1 MKKMKRVLLLTF
13 VLTSSFLF
21 AQTQSASNQ
30 MRWDKLMNYAK
41 TFKNQAGASKEV
53 IDAFPVYKI
62 SGIWYVSLY
71 GKRLP
76 NCNWNIL
83 SDNHILLG
91 SSVGKVTTM
100 KVPLEKLNSV
110 DFSQFYSYLEIPGKI
125 VPQLDRA
132 VKDTRADSVQRGI
145 NLPAAFTGKDVLI
158 GVTDW
163 GFDYGHPMFYDT
175 LLSQSRI
182 YAAWDQYKQIGNL
195 PLNQTYGVEYATPS
209 ELAAAETDTANIYSH
224 HTHGTH
230 VAGIAGG
237 SGAGSV
243 FRGFGFESQ
252 YLFTTFYIDQAS
264 AIDAFVWMKDKAE
277 AAGKRLVVNMSWGVY
292 YNQMGSLDG
301 SSLLSETLDELSE
314 TNNVVFVGAAGNN
327 NGTNFHIKKT
337 FNNNFF
343 NSLIGFYSYAANPYM
358 WGECITAWG
367 QQGHNFSNRITVH
380 DNLGTLLVAS
390 PYYSTANTGYLD
402 SILVAGNDTIVFNI
416 SSETAN
422 PLNGKPG
429 MQIRIR
435 SLNANNRIVLNSTA
449 VDGTVHY
456 WNLPELTNGA
466 GNFGQTFS
474 TYGANGVTGDS
485 FYAIGEPGS
494 ANSVITVAAYTSS
507 YYTPSGNLVGGG
519 PAAFTSIGPL
529 HNETMKPDIA
539 APGVGVASSIS
550 SYTDAAYSSIATI
563 NFSGKDYDFAKFSGT
578 SMATP
583 CVAGIVSLIL
593 DASPTLSSAQVKNII
608 KTTARLDN
616 YTGNIVAPGDTK
628 WGMGKI
634 NAYAAVKLALNTA
647 SLDGNTLPTAFV
659 LYPNP
664 TSDALQIL
672 NVNDLPI
679 SEMSIIS
686 MDGKVIEARMNE
698 NKIDVSALKSGM
710 YFLKIQTE
718 KEIYTLNFVKD

>member
-1 MKKMKRVLLLTF
+1 MKNLLLLAF
-13 VLTSSFLF
+13 VFTSGLLV
-21 AQTQSASNQ
+21 AQTQSVSNR
-30 MRWDKLMNYAK
+30 MRWDQLIQYSK
-41 TFKNQAGASKEV
+41 TFKNQTGATKE
-53 IDAFPVYKI
+53 ITDAFPVYNI
-62 SGIWYVSLY
+62 SGTWYVSLY
-71 GKRLP
+71 GKRHP
-76 NCNWNIL
+76 NCNWGLVQEN
-83 SDNHILLG
+83 NILLG
-91 SSVGKVTTM
+91 SSVGKITTM
-100 KVPLEKLNSV
+100 KVPLERLNTI

-125 VPQLDRA
+125 VPQLDKA

-145 NLPAAFTGKDVLI
+145 NLPGAFTGKDILI

-175 LLSQSRI
+175 LLTQSRV
-182 YAAWDQYKQIGNL
+182 YAAWDQYKQTGDL
-195 PLNQTYGVEYATPS
+195 PFGQSYGAEYDTPA

-224 HTHGTH
+224 HTHGSH

-243 FRGFGFESQ
+243 YRGFGFESQ

-301 SSLLSETLDELSE
+301 FSLLSEAIDELSA
-314 TNNVVFVGAAGNN
+314 TNQVVFVAAAGNN

-343 NSLIGFYSYAANPYM
+343 NTLVGFYSYAANPNM
-358 WGECITAWG
+358 WGECITSWG
-367 QQGHNFSNRITVH
+367 EQGHDFSNKISVYN
-380 DNLGTLLVAS
+380 NLGTLLVSS
-390 PYYSTANTGYLD
+390 PDYSTSTTGYLD

-416 SSETAN
+416 SKETAN

-435 SLNANNRIVLNSTA
+435 SLNANNRIVLTGSAT
-449 VDGTVHY
+449 DGTVHY

-474 TYGANGVTGDS
+474 AYGTNGISGDS
-485 FYAIGEPGS
+485 FYAIGEPGC

-507 YYTPSGNLVGGG
+507 YVTTSGNTIGGA
-519 PAAFTSIGPL
+519 PASFTSIGPL

-539 APGVGVASSIS
+539 APGVNVISSIS
-550 SYTDAAYSSIATI
+550 SYTDAAYTAVASITF
-563 NFSGKDYDFAKFSGT
+563 NNKTYDFAKFSGT

-583 CVAGIVSLIL
+583 CVTGIVSLIL
-593 DASPTLSSAQVKNII
+593 DANPNLSSQQVKNII

-616 YTGNIVAPGDTK
+616 YTGTIVAPGDTK

-634 NAYAAVKLALNTA
+634 NAYAAVKLALNTL
-647 SLDGNTLPTAFV
+647 SVDENTQAVPFV

-664 TSDALQIL
+664 TSGFLHIL
-672 NVNDLPI
+672 NIQDLPV
-679 SEMSIIS
+679 SALSVLS
-686 MDGKVIEARMNE
+686 LDGKVFSPEVNQNA
-698 NKIDVSALKSGM
+698 IDISELTCGM
-710 YFLKIQTE
+710 YLLRIQTD
-718 KEIYTLNFVKD
+718 KELYTLNFVKE

>member
-1 MKKMKRVLLLTF
+1 MIRQLLIIAF
-13 VLTSSFLF
+13 VLTGSFLF
-21 AQTQSASNQ
+21 AQTQSAGNQ
-30 MRWDKLMNYAK
+30 MRWDKLMNYAL
-41 TFKNQAGASKEV
+41 TFKNETGASKEV
-53 IDAFPVYKI
+53 IDAFPIYKI
-62 SGIWYVSLY
+62 SGVWYVSLY

-76 NCNWNIL
+76 NCNWSII
-83 SDNHILLG
+83 SDNNILLG

-100 KVPLEKLNSV
+100 KVPLEKLNAV

-145 NLPAAFTGKDVLI
+145 NLPSAFTGKDVLI

-175 LLSQSRI
+175 LLSQSRV

-243 FRGFGFESQ
+243 YRGFGFESQ

-301 SSLLSETLDELSE
+301 SSLLSQTLDELSE

-343 NSLIGFYSYAANPYM
+343 NSWIGFYSYAANPYM

-367 QQGHNFSNRITVH
+367 EQGHNFSNRITVH

-402 SILVAGNDTIVFNI
+402 SILVAGNDTIVFNV

-435 SLNANNRIVLNSTA
+435 SLNANNRIVLNGTA

-519 PAAFTSIGPL
+519 PASFTSIGPL
-529 HNETMKPDIA
+529 HNETMKPDIS

-550 SYTDAAYSSIATI
+550 SYTDASYSAIATI

-647 SLDGNTLPTAFV
+647 SLDGNTLPAPFV

-664 TSDALQIL
+664 TSDVLQIL
-672 NVNDLPI
+672 NVNELPI
-679 SEMSIIS
+679 SVISIIS

-698 NKIDVSALKSGM
+698 SKLDISALKNGM
-710 YFLKIQTE
+710 YFLKIQTDRE
-718 KEIYTLNFVKD
+718 TYTLNFVKN

>member
-1 MKKMKRVLLLTF
+1 MKYLLLL
-13 VLTSSFLF
+13 VLAFNTAFLF
-21 AQTQSASNQ
+21 AQTQSASNR
-30 MRWDKLMNYAK
+30 MRWEKLISYAAG
-41 TFKNQAGASKEV
+41 FKNQAGVARE
-53 IDAFPVYKI
+53 ITDAFPVYQI
-62 SGIWYVSLY
+62 SGVWYVSLY

-76 NCNWNIL
+76 NCNWNII
-83 SDNHILLG
+83 SENNILLG
-91 SSVGKVTTM
+91 NSVGKITTM
-100 KVPLEKLNSV
+100 KVPLERLDEV

-125 VPQLDRA
+125 VPQLDKA

-145 NLPAAFTGKDVLI
+145 NLPGAFTGRDVLI

-175 LLSQSRI
+175 LLTQSRI
-182 YAAWDQYKQIGNL
+182 YAAWDQYKQAGNL
-195 PLNQTYGVEYATPS
+195 PVGQTYGVEYDTPA
-209 ELAAAETDTANIYSH
+209 ELAAAETDTSNIYSH
-224 HTHGTH
+224 HTHGSH

-243 FRGFGFESQ
+243 YRGFGFESQ
-252 YLFTTFYIDQAS
+252 FLFTTFYIDQAS
-264 AIDAFVWMKDKAE
+264 AIDAFVWMKDKAQ

-301 SSLLSETLDELSE
+301 FSLLSEAIDELSA
-314 TNNVVFVGAAGNN
+314 TNQVVFVGAAGNN

-337 FNNNFF
+337 FNNNTF

-367 QQGHNFSNRITVH
+367 QQGHNFSNKISVYN
-380 DNLGTLLVAS
+380 NLGTLLVSS
-390 PYYSTANTGYLD
+390 PFYSTSTTGYLD

-435 SLNANNRIVLNSTA
+435 SLNADNRIVLTGSA

-466 GNFGQTFS
+466 GNFGQTF
-474 TYGANGVTGDS
+474 TAYGANGITGDS
-485 FYAIGEPGS
+485 FYAIGEPGC
-494 ANSVITVAAYTSS
+494 ANSVITVAAYSSS
-507 YYTPSGNLVGGG
+507 YVTGSGTTVGGA
-519 PAAFTSIGPL
+519 PASFTSIGPL

-539 APGVGVASSIS
+539 APGVSVASSIS
-550 SYTDAAYSSIATI
+550 SYTDAAYTAVSTI
-563 NFSGKDYDFAKFSGT
+563 TFNGKNYDFARFSGT

-593 DASPTLSSAQVKNII
+593 DANPNLSSQQVKNII

-616 YTGNIVAPGDTK
+616 YTGTIVAPGNTK

-634 NAYAAVKLALNTA
+634 NAYAAVKLALNTL
-647 SLDGNTLPTAFV
+647 SLDEHGNTSSFL

-664 TSDALQIL
+664 ASNVLHIL
-672 NVNDLPI
+672 NLNDLPV
-679 SEMSIIS
+679 SQVSVIS
-686 MDGKVIEARMNE
+686 MDGKIMDIHQDEDA
-698 NKIDVSALKSGM
+698 IDLSGLSNGF
-710 YFLKIQTE
+710 YFLKIQSGSE
-718 KEIYTLNFVKD
+718 NYTLSFVKE

>member
-1 MKKMKRVLLLTF
+1 MKYLLLLALALNTG
-13 VLTSSFLF
+13 FLS
-21 AQTQSASNQ
+21 AQTQSASNR
-30 MRWDKLMNYAK
+30 MRWNRLISYAA
-41 TFKNQAGASKEV
+41 TFKNQAGVAKE
-53 IDAFPVYKI
+53 ITDAFPVYQI
-62 SGIWYVSLY
+62 SGVWYVSLY

-76 NCNWNIL
+76 NCNWNII
-83 SDNHILLG
+83 SENNILLG
-91 SSVGKVTTM
+91 SSVGRITTM
-100 KVPLEKLNSV
+100 KVPLDRLDEV

-125 VPQLDRA
+125 VPQLDKA

-145 NLPAAFTGKDVLI
+145 NLPEAFTGRDVLI

-175 LLSQSRI
+175 LLTQSRV
-182 YAAWDQYKQIGNL
+182 YAAWDQYKQVGNL
-195 PLNQTYGVEYATPS
+195 PAGQTYGVEYDTPS

-224 HTHGTH
+224 HTHGSH

-237 SGAGSV
+237 SGGGSV
-243 FRGFGFESQ
+243 YRGFGFESQ
-252 YLFTTFYIDQAS
+252 FLFATFYIDQAS
-264 AIDAFVWMKDKAE
+264 AIDAFVWMKDKAQ

-301 SSLLSETLDELSE
+301 FSLLSEAIDELST
-314 TNNVVFVGAAGNN
+314 TNQVVFVGAAGNN

-337 FNNNFF
+337 FNNNTF

-367 QQGHNFSNRITVH
+367 QQGHHFSNKISVYN
-380 DNLGTLLVAS
+380 NLGTLLVSS
-390 PYYSTANTGYLD
+390 PFYSTSTTGYLD
-402 SILVAGNDTIVFNI
+402 SILVAGNDTIVFNV
-416 SSETAN
+416 SSEAAN

-435 SLNANNRIVLNSTA
+435 SLNADNRIVLTGSA

-466 GNFGQTFS
+466 GNFGQTF
-474 TYGANGVTGDS
+474 TAYGANGITGDS
-485 FYAIGEPGS
+485 FYAIGEPGC
-494 ANSVITVAAYTSS
+494 ANSVITVAAYSSS
-507 YYTPSGNLVGGG
+507 YVTGSGNTVGGA
-519 PAAFTSIGPL
+519 PASFTSIGPL

-539 APGVGVASSIS
+539 APGVNVASSIS
-550 SYTDAAYSSIATI
+550 SYTDAAYTAVSTI
-563 NFSGKDYDFAKFSGT
+563 TFNGKNYDFARFSGT

-593 DASPTLSSAQVKNII
+593 DANPNLSSLQVKNII

-634 NAYAAVKLALNTA
+634 NAYAAVKLALNTL
-647 SLDGNTLPTAFV
+647 SLNEQGSPSSFL

-664 TSDALQIL
+664 ASNVLHIL
-672 NVNDLPI
+672 NMNDLP
-679 SEMSIIS
+679 MSQVSVIS
-686 MDGKVIEARMNE
+686 MDGKT
-698 NKIDVSALKSGM
+698 IDVHLNEDAIDLSGLTNGL
-710 YFLKIQTE
+710 YFLKIRSGSE
-718 KEIYTLNFVKD
+718 NYTLSFVKQ

>member
-1 MKKMKRVLLLTF
+1 MKYLLLLALALNT
-13 VLTSSFLF
+13 VFLS
-21 AQTQSASNQ
+21 AQTQSASNR
-30 MRWDKLMNYAK
+30 MRWNKLISYTK
-41 TFKNQAGASKEV
+41 VFKNQTGPAKE
-53 IDAFPVYKI
+53 ITDAFPVYQI
-62 SGIWYVSLY
+62 SGVWYVSLY

-76 NCNWNIL
+76 NCNWNII
-83 SDNHILLG
+83 SENNILLG
-91 SSVGKVTTM
+91 SSVGKITTM
-100 KVPLEKLNSV
+100 KVPLERLDEV

-125 VPQLDRA
+125 VPQLDKA

-145 NLPAAFTGKDVLI
+145 NLPGAFTGRDVLI

-175 LLSQSRI
+175 LLTQSRI

-195 PLNQTYGVEYATPS
+195 PAGQTYGVEYDTPS

-224 HTHGTH
+224 HTHGSH

-243 FRGFGFESQ
+243 YRGFGFESQ
-252 YLFTTFYIDQAS
+252 FLFATFYIDQAS
-264 AIDAFVWMKDKAE
+264 AIDAFVWMKDKAQ

-301 SSLLSETLDELSE
+301 FSLLSEAIDELSA
-314 TNNVVFVGAAGNN
+314 TNQVVFVGAAGNN

-337 FNNNFF
+337 FNNNTF

-367 QQGHNFSNRITVH
+367 QQGHNFSNKISVYN
-380 DNLGTLLVAS
+380 NLGTLLVSS
-390 PYYSTANTGYLD
+390 PFYSTSTTGYLD
-402 SILVAGNDTIVFNI
+402 SILVAGNDTIVFTI

-435 SLNANNRIVLNSTA
+435 SLNADNRIVLTGSA
-449 VDGTVHY
+449 IDGTVHY
-456 WNLPELTNGA
+456 WNLPDLTNGA
-466 GNFGQTFS
+466 GNFGQTF
-474 TYGANGVTGDS
+474 TAYGANGITGDS
-485 FYAIGEPGS
+485 FYAIGEPGC
-494 ANSVITVAAYTSS
+494 ANSVITVAAYSSS
-507 YYTPSGNLVGGG
+507 YVTGSGNTVGGA
-519 PAAFTSIGPL
+519 PASFTSIGPL
-529 HNETMKPDIA
+529 HNETMKPDIS
-539 APGVGVASSIS
+539 APGVNVASSIS
-550 SYTDAAYSSIATI
+550 SYTDASYTAVSTI
-563 NFSGKDYDFAKFSGT
+563 TFNGKNYDFARFSGT

-593 DASPTLSSAQVKNII
+593 DANPNLSSLQVKNII

-616 YTGNIVAPGDTK
+616 YTGNIVAPGNTK

-634 NAYAAVKLALNTA
+634 NAYAAVKLALNTL
-647 SLDGNTLPTAFV
+647 SLDEHGNPSSFV

-664 TSDALQIL
+664 VSDALHIL
-672 NVNDLPI
+672 NMNDLPI
-679 SEMSIIS
+679 SQVSLIS
-686 MDGKVIEARMNE
+686 MDGKT
-698 NKIDVSALKSGM
+698 IDVHLNDDTIDLSGLTNGL
-710 YFLKIQTE
+710 YFLKIQSASE
-718 KEIYTLNFVKD
+718 NYTLSFVKQ

>member
-1 MKKMKRVLLLTF
+1 MKYLLLL
-13 VLTSSFLF
+13 VLAFNTAFLS
-21 AQTQSASNQ
+21 AQTQSASNR
-30 MRWDKLMNYAK
+30 MRWEKLISYAAG
-41 TFKNQAGASKEV
+41 FKNQAGASRE
-53 IDAFPVYKI
+53 ITDAFPVYQI
-62 SGIWYVSLY
+62 SGVWYVSLY

-76 NCNWNIL
+76 NCNWNII
-83 SDNHILLG
+83 SENNILLG
-91 SSVGKVTTM
+91 NSVGKITTM
-100 KVPLEKLNSV
+100 KVPLERLDEV

-125 VPQLDRA
+125 VPQLDKA

-145 NLPAAFTGKDVLI
+145 NLPGAFTGRDVLI

-175 LLSQSRI
+175 LLTQSRV
-182 YAAWDQYKQIGNL
+182 YAAWDQYKQAGNL
-195 PLNQTYGVEYATPS
+195 PVGQTYGVEYDTPA
-209 ELAAAETDTANIYSH
+209 ELAAAETDTSNIYSH
-224 HTHGTH
+224 HTHGSH

-243 FRGFGFESQ
+243 YRGFGFESQ
-252 YLFTTFYIDQAS
+252 FLFTTFYIDQAS
-264 AIDAFVWMKDKAE
+264 AIDAFVWMKDKAQ

-301 SSLLSETLDELSE
+301 FSLLSEAIDELSA
-314 TNNVVFVGAAGNN
+314 TNHVVFVGAAGNN

-337 FNNNFF
+337 FNNNTF

-367 QQGHNFSNRITVH
+367 QQGHNFSNKISVYN
-380 DNLGTLLVAS
+380 NLGTLLVSS
-390 PYYSTANTGYLD
+390 PFYSTSTTGYLD

-435 SLNANNRIVLNSTA
+435 SLNADNRIVLTGSA

-466 GNFGQTFS
+466 GNFGQTF
-474 TYGANGVTGDS
+474 TAYGANGITGDS
-485 FYAIGEPGS
+485 FYAIGEPGC
-494 ANSVITVAAYTSS
+494 ANSVITVAAYSSS
-507 YYTPSGNLVGGG
+507 YVSGSGTTVGGA
-519 PAAFTSIGPL
+519 PASFTSIGPL

-539 APGVGVASSIS
+539 APGVNVASSIS
-550 SYTDAAYSSIATI
+550 SYTDAAYTAVSTI
-563 NFSGKDYDFAKFSGT
+563 TFNGKNYDFARFSGT

-593 DASPTLSSAQVKNII
+593 DANPNLSSQQVKNII

-616 YTGNIVAPGDTK
+616 YTGTIVAPGNTK

-634 NAYAAVKLALNTA
+634 NAYAAVKLALNTL
-647 SLDGNTLPTAFV
+647 SLDEHGNTSSFL

-664 TSDALQIL
+664 ASNVLYIL
-672 NVNDLPI
+672 NMNDLPV
-679 SEMSIIS
+679 SQVSVIS
-686 MDGKVIEARMNE
+686 MDGKIMDVHPDEDA
-698 NKIDVSALKSGM
+698 IDLSGLSNGF
-710 YFLKIQTE
+710 YFLKIQSGSE
-718 KEIYTLNFVKD
+718 NYTLSFVKE

>member
-1 MKKMKRVLLLTF
+1 MKYFLLFILFFTGN
-13 VLTSSFLF
+13 FLF
-21 AQTQSASNQ
+21 AQQQSASNQ
-30 MRWDKLMNYAK
+30 MRWDQLIRYSR
-41 TFKNQAGASKEV
+41 TFKNETGVIKEV
-53 IDAFPVYKI
+53 TDAFPVYKI

-76 NCNWNIL
+76 DCDWNMIQE
-83 SDNHILLG
+83 NRILLG
-91 SSVGKVTTM
+91 SSVGKITTM
-100 KVPLEKLNSV
+100 KVPLERLHSI
-110 DFSQFYSYLEIPGKI
+110 DFSRFYSYLEIPGKI

-175 LLSQSRI
+175 LLTQSRV
-182 YAAWDQYKQIGNL
+182 YAAWDQYKQVGNL
-195 PLNQTYGVEYATPS
+195 PTGQSYGVEYDTPS
-209 ELAAAETDTANIYSH
+209 ELAAAESDTANIYSYN
-224 HTHGTH
+224 THGTH
-230 VAGIAGG
+230 VSGIAGG

-243 FRGFGFESQ
+243 YRGFGFESQ
-252 YLFTTFYIDQAS
+252 FLFTTFYIDQAS

-301 SSLLSETLDELSE
+301 FSLLSEAIDELSG
-314 TNNVVFVGAAGNN
+314 TNHVVFVGAAGNN

-343 NSLIGFYSYAANPYM
+343 NSRVGFYSYAANPYM

-367 QQGHNFSNRITVH
+367 QQGHNFSNKISVYSSS
-380 DNLGTLLVAS
+380 GILLVES
-390 PYYSTANTGYLD
+390 PFYSTSTTGYLD
-402 SILVAGNDTIVFNI
+402 SILVAGNDTIAFNV

-435 SLNANNRIVLNSTA
+435 SLNTSNWIVLTGAA

-474 TYGANGVTGDS
+474 AFGTNGVSGDS
-485 FYAIGEPGS
+485 FYAIGEPGCT
-494 ANSVITVAAYTSS
+494 NSVITVAAYQSN
-507 YYTPSGNLVGGG
+507 YYTMSGTMVGGA
-519 PAAFTSIGPL
+519 PASFTSIGPL

-539 APGVGVASSIS
+539 APGVAVTSSIS
-550 SYTDAAYSSIATI
+550 SYTDAAYTPVASITF
-563 NFSGKDYDFAKFSGT
+563 NNKTYDFAQFSGT

-593 DASPTLSSAQVKNII
+593 DANPTLSSQQVKNII

-616 YTGNIVAPGDTK
+616 YTGNIVAPGNTK

-634 NAYAAVKLALNTA
+634 NAYAAVKLALNTLSTGENGFA
-647 SLDGNTLPTAFV
+647 VPFV

-664 TSDALQIL
+664 TSNVL
-672 NVNDLPI
+672 NIWNINDLPL
-679 SEMSIIS
+679 SVLSITAL
-686 MDGKVIEARMNE
+686 DGKVISPRFNG
-698 NKIDVSALKSGM
+698 NTIDVSELPDGVYLLKV
-710 YFLKIQTE
+710 QTGAE
-718 KEIYTLNFVKD
+718 MYTLRFVKQ

>member
-1 MKKMKRVLLLTF
+1 MKYLLLLTLF
-13 VLTSSFLF
+13 FTGNFLF
-21 AQTQSASNQ
+21 AQNQSASNR
-30 MRWDKLMNYAK
+30 MRWDKLTNYSK
-41 TFKNQAGASKEV
+41 SFKNEIGAAKEV
-53 IDAFPVYKI
+53 VDAFPVYKI

-76 NCNWNIL
+76 NCNWNLIPE
-83 SDNHILLG
+83 NNILLG
-91 SSVGKVTTM
+91 SSVGKITTM
-100 KVPLEKLNSV
+100 KVPLERLHSI
-110 DFSQFYSYLEIPGKI
+110 DFSEFYSYLEIPGKI
-125 VPQLDRA
+125 VPQLNKA

-145 NLPAAFTGKDVLI
+145 NLPTAFTGKDILI

-175 LLSQSRI
+175 LLTQSRI
-182 YAAWDQYKQIGNL
+182 YAAWDQYKQLGNL
-195 PLNQTYGVEYATPS
+195 PTGQTYGVEYDTPS
-209 ELAAAETDTANIYSH
+209 ELATAETDTSNIYSH
-224 HTHGTH
+224 HTHGSH

-243 FRGFGFESQ
+243 YRGFGFESQ

-301 SSLLSETLDELSE
+301 VSLLSEAIDELSGV
-314 TNNVVFVGAAGNN
+314 NHVVFVGAAGNN
-327 NGTNFHIKKT
+327 NGANFHIKKT

-343 NSLIGFYSYAANPYM
+343 NSLVGFYSYAANPYM

-367 QQGHNFSNRITVH
+367 QQGHNFSNKISVY
-380 DNLGTLLVAS
+380 NNSGTLLVAS
-390 PYYSTANTGYLD
+390 PDYSTSNTGYLD
-402 SILVAGNDTIVFNI
+402 SILVAGNDTIIFNV

-435 SLNANNRIVLNSTA
+435 SLNPNNKIVLTGSA

-474 TYGANGVTGDS
+474 AYGTNGISGDS
-485 FYAIGEPGS
+485 FYAIGEPGCT
-494 ANSVITVAAYTSS
+494 NSVITVAAYSSS
-507 YYTPSGNLVGGG
+507 YVTGSGTTVGGMS
-519 PAAFTSIGPL
+519 ASFTSIGPL
-529 HNETMKPDIA
+529 HNEVLKPDIA
-539 APGVGVASSIS
+539 APGVSVASSIS
-550 SYTDAAYSSIATI
+550 SYTDVAYTSIATI
-563 NFSGKDYDFAKFSGT
+563 TFNNKDYDFALFSGT

-593 DASPTLSSAQVKNII
+593 DANPSLSSQQVKNII

-634 NAYAAVKLALNTA
+634 NAYAAVKLALNTL
-647 SLDGNTLPTAFV
+647 STDEYTHVVPFV

-664 TSDALQIL
+664 TSTILHIL
-672 NVNDLPI
+672 NINDLPL
-679 SEMSIIS
+679 SVLSIAAL
-686 MDGKVIEARMNE
+686 DGKVVSPRL
-698 NKIDVSALKSGM
+698 NKNTVDVSELPDGIF
-710 YFLKIQTE
+710 FLKIQSGTE
-718 KEIYTLNFVKD
+718 VYTLRFIKE

>member
-1 MKKMKRVLLLTF
+1 MKYLLLLALAFNTF
-13 VLTSSFLF
+13 FLS
-21 AQTQSASNQ
+21 AQTQSASNR
-30 MRWDKLMNYAK
+30 MRWDKLISYAEA
-41 TFKNQAGASKEV
+41 FKNQAGATKEI
-53 IDAFPVYKI
+53 IDAFPVYQI
-62 SGIWYVSLY
+62 SGVWYVSLY

-76 NCNWNIL
+76 NCNWDIISEN
-83 SDNHILLG
+83 NILLG
-91 SSVGKVTTM
+91 SSAGKITTM
-100 KVPLEKLNSV
+100 KVPLERLDEV

-125 VPQLDRA
+125 VPQLDKA

-145 NLPAAFTGKDVLI
+145 NLPDAFTGRDVLI

-175 LLSQSRI
+175 LLTQSRI
-182 YAAWDQYKQIGNL
+182 YAAWDQYKQVGNL
-195 PLNQTYGVEYATPS
+195 PAGQTYGVEYDTPA

-224 HTHGTH
+224 HTHGSH

-243 FRGFGFESQ
+243 YRGFGFESQ
-252 YLFTTFYIDQAS
+252 FLFTTFYIDQAS
-264 AIDAFVWMKDKAE
+264 AIDAFVWMKDKAL

-301 SSLLSETLDELSE
+301 FSLLSEAIDELSA
-314 TNNVVFVGAAGNN
+314 THQVVFVGAAGNN

-337 FNNNFF
+337 FNNNTF

-367 QQGHNFSNRITVH
+367 QQGHNFSNRISVYN
-380 DNLGTLLVAS
+380 NLGTLLVAS
-390 PYYSTANTGYLD
+390 PFYSTSNTGYLD
-402 SILVAGNDTIVFNI
+402 SILVAGNDTILFNI

-435 SLNANNRIVLNSTA
+435 SLNADNRIVLTGSA

-466 GNFGQTFS
+466 GNFGQTF
-474 TYGANGVTGDS
+474 TAYGANGITGDS
-485 FYAIGEPGS
+485 FYAIGEPGC
-494 ANSVITVAAYTSS
+494 ANSVITVAAYSSS
-507 YYTPSGNLVGGG
+507 YVTGSGTTVGGA
-519 PAAFTSIGPL
+519 PASFTSIGPL

-539 APGVGVASSIS
+539 APGVNVASSIS
-550 SYTDAAYSSIATI
+550 SYTDAAYTAVSTI
-563 NFSGKDYDFAKFSGT
+563 TFNGKNYDFARFSGT

-593 DASPTLSSAQVKNII
+593 DANPNLSSQQVKNII

-616 YTGNIVAPGDTK
+616 YTGNIVAPGNTK

-634 NAYAAVKLALNTA
+634 NAYAAVKLALNTL
-647 SLDGNTLPTAFV
+647 SLDEHGNPSSFL

-664 TSDALQIL
+664 ASNVLHIL
-672 NVNDLPI
+672 NMSDLPI
-679 SEMSIIS
+679 SQVSVIS
-686 MDGKVIEARMNE
+686 MDGKKTDVRLDEDT
-698 NKIDVSALKSGM
+698 IDLSVLTNGF
-710 YFLKIQTE
+710 YFLEIQSGS
-718 KEIYTLNFVKD
+718 KNYTLSFVKE

>member
-1 MKKMKRVLLLTF
+1 MKYLLLLALAFNTI
-13 VLTSSFLF
+13 FLS
-21 AQTQSASNQ
+21 AQTQSASNR
-30 MRWDKLMNYAK
+30 MRWDKLLHYAAA
-41 TFKNQAGASKEV
+41 FKNEAGASKE
-53 IDAFPVYKI
+53 ITDAFPVYKI
-62 SGIWYVSLY
+62 SGVWYVSLY

-76 NCNWNIL
+76 DCNWNII
-83 SDNHILLG
+83 SENRILLG
-91 SSVGKVTTM
+91 SSVGNITTM
-100 KVPLEKLNSV
+100 KVPLERLHEV
-110 DFSQFYSYLEIPGKI
+110 EFSQFYSYLEIPGKI
-125 VPQLDRA
+125 VPQLDKA

-145 NLPAAFTGKDVLI
+145 NLPGAFTGKDVLI

-175 LLSQSRI
+175 LLTQSRV
-182 YAAWDQYKQIGNL
+182 YAAWDQYKQVGNL
-195 PLNQTYGVEYATPS
+195 PTGQTYGVEYDTPS

-224 HTHGTH
+224 HTHGSH

-243 FRGFGFESQ
+243 YRGFGFESK

-264 AIDAFVWMKDKAE
+264 AIDAFVWMKDKAQ

-301 SSLLSETLDELSE
+301 FSLLSEAIDELS
-314 TNNVVFVGAAGNN
+314 TTDQVVFVGAAGNN

-367 QQGHNFSNRITVH
+367 QQGHNFSNKISVYN
-380 DNLGTLLVAS
+380 NLGTLLVAS
-390 PYYSTANTGYLD
+390 PFYSTSTTGYMD
-402 SILVAGNDTIVFNI
+402 SILVAGNDTIVFNV

-435 SLNANNRIVLNSTA
+435 SLDPDNRIVITGSA

-485 FYAIGEPGS
+485 FYAIGDPGC
-494 ANSVITVAAYTSS
+494 ANSVITVAAYSSS
-507 YYTPSGNLVGGG
+507 YVNGSGNTVGGA
-519 PAAFTSIGPL
+519 PASFTSIGPL

-539 APGVGVASSIS
+539 APGVNVASSIS
-550 SYTDAAYSSIATI
+550 SYTDAAYSAVSTI
-563 NFSGKDYDFAKFSGT
+563 TFNGKNYDFARFSGT

-583 CVAGIVSLIL
+583 CVAGIVALML
-593 DASPTLSSAQVKNII
+593 DANPNLSSQQVKNII

-616 YTGNIVAPGDTK
+616 YTGNIVAPGNTK

-634 NAYAAVKLALNTA
+634 NAYAAVKLALNTL
-647 SLDGNTLPTAFV
+647 SLDENGKPASFL

-664 TSDALQIL
+664 ASDVLHIL
-672 NVNDLPI
+672 NIHDLPV
-679 SEMSIIS
+679 SQVSVIS
-686 MDGKVIEARMNE
+686 MEGKTIATSLNEDAIYLSGLMNG
-698 NKIDVSALKSGM
+698 I
-710 YFLKIQTE
+710 YFLKIQSGNE
-718 KEIYTLNFVKD
+718 SYTLSFVKD

>member
-1 MKKMKRVLLLTF
+1 MKYLLLLTLVF
-13 VLTSSFLF
+13 TSTFLI
-21 AQTQSASNQ
+21 AQTRSASNQ
-30 MRWDKLMNYAK
+30 MRWDKLSKYLK
-41 TFKNQAGASKEV
+41 TFKNETGVSKEV
-53 IDAFPVYKI
+53 ADAYPVYKI
-62 SGIWYVSLY
+62 SGVWYVSLY

-76 NCNWNIL
+76 NCNWDLVQEN
-83 SDNHILLG
+83 NILLG
-91 SSVGKVTTM
+91 SSVGKITTM
-100 KVPLEKLNSV
+100 KVPLERLNEI
-110 DFSQFYSYLEIPGKI
+110 DFSQFYSYMEIPGKI
-125 VPQLDRA
+125 IPQLDKA

-145 NLPAAFTGKDVLI
+145 NLPVAFTGKDVLI

-175 LLSQSRI
+175 LLTQSRV
-182 YAAWDQYKQIGNL
+182 YAAWDQYKQIGSL
-195 PLNQTYGVEYATPS
+195 PSGQNYGVEYDTPS
-209 ELAAAETDTANIYSH
+209 ELTAAETDTANIYSH

-243 FRGFGFESQ
+243 YRGFGFEAQ
-252 YLFTTFYIDQAS
+252 YLFTTFYLDQAS

-301 SSLLSETLDELSE
+301 FSLLSEVLDELSG
-314 TNNVVFVGAAGNN
+314 TNNVVFVAAAGNN

-337 FNNNFF
+337 FNNNYF
-343 NSLIGFYSYAANPYM
+343 NSQVGFYSYAANPYM

-367 QQGHNFSNRITVH
+367 QQGHNFSNKISVY
-380 DNLGTLLVAS
+380 NSLGTLLVTS
-390 PYYSTANTGYLD
+390 PYYSTSATGYLD
-402 SILVAGNDTIVFNI
+402 SILVAGNDTIVFNV

-435 SLNANNRIVLNSTA
+435 SLNANNRIVLTGSA
-449 VDGTVHY
+449 IDGTVHY

-466 GNFGQTFS
+466 GNFGQTF
-474 TYGANGVTGDS
+474 TAYGSNGITGDS
-485 FYAIGEPGS
+485 FYAVGEPGC
-494 ANSVITVAAYTSS
+494 ANSVITVAAYSSS
-507 YYTPSGNLVGGG
+507 YVTGSGNTVGGT
-519 PAAFTSIGPL
+519 PASFTSIGPL

-539 APGVGVASSIS
+539 APGVSVTSSIS
-550 SYTDAAYSSIATI
+550 SYTDASYTAVASITF
-563 NFSGKDYDFAKFSGT
+563 NNKTYDFAKFSGT

-593 DASPTLSSAQVKNII
+593 DANPTLSSQQVKDII

-628 WGMGKI
+628 WGMGKV

-647 SLDGNTLPTAFV
+647 SLNENTRPAPFV

-664 TSDALQIL
+664 TSEVLHVL
-672 NVNDLPI
+672 NINNLPV
-679 SEMSIIS
+679 SVVSIIS
-686 MDGKVIEARMNE
+686 LDGKIIEPSVNE
-698 NKIDVSALKSGM
+698 KTIDVSTLKNGL
-710 YFLKIQTE
+710 YFLKIQTDME
-718 KEIYTLNFVKD
+718 TYTLNFVKD

>member
-1 MKKMKRVLLLTF
+1 MMKHLLVIAF
-13 VLTSSFLF
+13 VLMGPFLF
-21 AQTQSASNQ
+21 AQTQSAGNQ

-41 TFKNQAGASKEV
+41 TFKNQTGATKEV

-62 SGIWYVSLY
+62 SGVWYVSLY

-76 NCNWNIL
+76 NCNWNII
-83 SDNHILLG
+83 SENNILLG

-100 KVPLEKLNSV
+100 KVPLEKLDEV

-145 NLPAAFTGKDVLI
+145 NLPTAFTGKDVLI

-175 LLSQSRI
+175 LLSQSRV
-182 YAAWDQYKQIGNL
+182 YAAWDQYKQVGNL
-195 PLNQTYGVEYATPS
+195 PINQTYGVEYDTPS

-224 HTHGTH
+224 HTHGSH

-243 FRGFGFESQ
+243 YRGFGFESQ

-301 SSLLSETLDELSE
+301 TSLLSETLDELSE
-314 TNNVVFVGAAGNN
+314 TNHVVFVGAAGNN
-327 NGTNFHIKKT
+327 NGTNFHIKRT
-337 FNNNFF
+337 FNNNSF
-343 NSLIGFYSYAANPYM
+343 NSLVGFYSYAANPYM
-358 WGECITAWG
+358 WGECITSWG
-367 QQGHNFSNRITVH
+367 QQGHNFSNKISVY
-380 DNLGTLLVAS
+380 NNSGTLLVAS
-390 PYYSTANTGYLD
+390 PYYSTATTGYLD
-402 SILVAGNDTIVFNI
+402 SILVTGNDTIVFNV

-429 MQIRIR
+429 MQIRVR
-435 SLNANNRIVLNSTA
+435 SLNTNYRIVLSSAA

-466 GNFGQTFS
+466 GNFGQTFT

-507 YYTPSGNLVGGG
+507 YYTQSGTLVGGA
-519 PAAFTSIGPL
+519 PASFTSIGPL

-539 APGVGVASSIS
+539 APGVNVTSSIS
-550 SYTDAAYSSIATI
+550 SYTDASYTAVATI
-563 NFSGKDYDFAKFSGT
+563 NFNNKDYDFARFSGT

-593 DASPTLSSAQVKNII
+593 DANPSLSSSQVKDII

-647 SLDGNTLPTAFV
+647 SIDGNTLPAPFV

-664 TSDALQIL
+664 SSDVLQIL

-679 SEMSIIS
+679 SVISIVS
-686 MDGKVIEARMNE
+686 MDGKMIAVRMNE
-698 NKIDVSALKSGM
+698 NKLDVSTLKSGI
-710 YFLKIQTE
+710 YFLKIQTDRE
-718 KEIYTLNFVKD
+718 TYTLNFVKN

>member
-1 MKKMKRVLLLTF
+1 MKYLLLLALALNTG
-13 VLTSSFLF
+13 FLF

-30 MRWDKLMNYAK
+30 MRWDKLMHYTAA
-41 TFKNQAGASKEV
+41 FKNQAGASKE
-53 IDAFPVYKI
+53 ITDAFPVYKI
-62 SGIWYVSLY
+62 SGVWYVSLY

-83 SDNHILLG
+83 SENNILLG
-91 SSVGKVTTM
+91 SSVGKITTM
-100 KVPLEKLNSV
+100 KVPLERLDEV
-110 DFSQFYSYLEIPGKI
+110 DFSQFYAYLEIPGKI
-125 VPQLDRA
+125 IPQLDKA

-145 NLPAAFTGKDVLI
+145 NLPAAYTGRDVLI

-175 LLSQSRI
+175 LLTQSRV
-182 YAAWDQYKQIGNL
+182 YAAWDQYKQVGNL
-195 PLNQTYGVEYATPS
+195 PAGQTYGVEYDTPS

-224 HTHGTH
+224 HTHGSH

-243 FRGFGFESQ
+243 YRGFGFESQ

-264 AIDAFVWMKDKAE
+264 AIDAFVWMKDKAQ

-301 SSLLSETLDELSE
+301 FSLLSEAIDELSG
-314 TNNVVFVGAAGNN
+314 TDQVVFVAAAGNN

-337 FNNNFF
+337 FNNNIF

-367 QQGHNFSNRITVH
+367 QQGHNFSNKISVY
-380 DNLGTLLVAS
+380 NSVGTLLAAS
-390 PYYSTANTGYLD
+390 PFYSTATTGYLD
-402 SILVAGNDTIVFNI
+402 SILVAGNDTIVFTV

-435 SLNANNRIVLNSTA
+435 SLNPDNRIVLTGSA
-449 VDGTVHY
+449 ADGTVHY

-485 FYAIGEPGS
+485 FYAIGEPGC
-494 ANSVITVAAYTSS
+494 ANSAITVAAYSSS
-507 YYTPSGNLVGGG
+507 YVSGSGTTVGGA
-519 PAAFTSIGPL
+519 PASFTSIGPL

-539 APGVGVASSIS
+539 APGVNVASSIS
-550 SYTDAAYSSIATI
+550 SYTDAAYTAVSTIAF
-563 NFSGKDYDFAKFSGT
+563 NGKNYDFARFSGT

-593 DASPTLSSAQVKNII
+593 DANPNLSSQQVKNII

-616 YTGNIVAPGDTK
+616 FTGTIVAPGNTK

-634 NAYAAVKLALNTA
+634 NAYAAVKLALNTL
-647 SLDGNTLPTAFV
+647 SLDEYGNPASFV

-664 TSDALQIL
+664 ASDVLHIL
-672 NVNDLPI
+672 NINDLPVSRVSLI
-679 SEMSIIS
+679 TV
-686 MDGKVIEARMNE
+686 DGKNTEVRMNE
-698 NKIDVSALKSGM
+698 EEIDLSGLTNGM
-710 YFLKIQTE
+710 YFLKIQSGN
-718 KEIYTLNFVKD
+718 KNYTLSFVKN

>member
-1 MKKMKRVLLLTF
+1 MKHLLLLTLVF
-13 VLTSSFLF
+13 TSTFLL

-30 MRWDKLMNYAK
+30 MRWDKLNMYLK
-41 TFKNQAGASKEV
+41 TFKNEAGVSKEV
-53 IDAFPVYKI
+53 VDGYPVYKI
-62 SGIWYVSLY
+62 SGVWYISLY

-76 NCNWNIL
+76 NCNWNLIQE
-83 SDNHILLG
+83 NNILLG
-91 SSVGKVTTM
+91 SSVGKITTM
-100 KVPLEKLNSV
+100 KVPLERLNTI
-110 DFSQFYSYLEIPGKI
+110 DFSQFYSYIEIPGKVI
-125 VPQLDRA
+125 PQLDKA

-145 NLPAAFTGKDVLI
+145 NLPGAFTGKEVLI

-175 LLSQSRI
+175 LLTQSRV
-182 YAAWDQYKQIGNL
+182 YAAWDQYKQVGNL
-195 PLNQTYGVEYATPS
+195 PTGQNYGVEYDTPS

-224 HTHGTH
+224 HTHGSH

-243 FRGFGFESQ
+243 YRGFGFESQ
-252 YLFTTFYIDQAS
+252 YLFTTFYLDQAS
-264 AIDAFVWMKDKAE
+264 AIDACVWMKDKAE

-301 SSLLSETLDELSE
+301 FSLLSEALDELSG
-314 TNNVVFVGAAGNN
+314 TNNVVFVAAAGNN

-343 NSLIGFYSYAANPYM
+343 NSQVGFYAYAANPYM

-367 QQGHNFSNRITVH
+367 QQGHNFSNKISVYN
-380 DNLGTLLVAS
+380 NLGTLLVTS
-390 PYYSTANTGYLD
+390 PYYSTSTTGYLD

-435 SLNANNRIVLNSTA
+435 SLNANNRIVLTGSA

-466 GNFGQTFS
+466 GNFGQTFT
-474 TYGANGVTGDS
+474 TYGSNGITGDS
-485 FYAIGEPGS
+485 FYAIGEPGCT
-494 ANSVITVAAYTSS
+494 NSVITVAAYASS
-507 YYTPSGNLVGGG
+507 YVSGSGNTIGGA
-519 PAAFTSIGPL
+519 PASFTSIGPL

-539 APGVGVASSIS
+539 APGVNVISSIS
-550 SYTDAAYSSIATI
+550 SYTDATYTAVASITF
-563 NFSGKDYDFAKFSGT
+563 NNKTYDFAKFSGT

-593 DASPTLSSAQVKNII
+593 DANPTLSSQQVKDII

-616 YTGNIVAPGDTK
+616 YTGNIVAPGDPK
-628 WGMGKI
+628 WGMGKV
-634 NAYAAVKLALNTA
+634 NAYAAVQLALNTA
-647 SLDGNTLPTAFV
+647 SLDENTKLVPFV

-664 TSDALQIL
+664 TAEVLHVL
-672 NVNDLPI
+672 NVNDLPVSVMSVI
-679 SEMSIIS
+679 SL
-686 MDGKVIEARMNE
+686 DGKVIEPRVDE
-698 NKIDVSALKSGM
+698 STIDVSGLRNGL
-710 YFLKIQTE
+710 YFLKIQSDTE
-718 KEIYTLNFVKD
+718 TYTLTFVKD

>member
-1 MKKMKRVLLLTF
+1 MKYFLLLILAFSTG
-13 VLTSSFLF
+13 SFF
-21 AQTQSASNQ
+21 AQTQSAANRV
-30 MRWDKLMNYAK
+30 RWERLTRYSA
-41 TFKNQAGASKEV
+41 TFKNTAGVSEE
-53 IDAFPVYKI
+53 ITDAFPVYRI
-62 SGIWYVSLY
+62 SGVWYVSLY

-76 NCNWNIL
+76 DCDWNLIPQH
-83 SDNHILLG
+83 HILLG
-91 SSVGKVTTM
+91 SSVGNITTM
-100 KVPLEKLNSV
+100 KVPLEGLHEV
-110 DFSQFYSYLEIPGKI
+110 DFSRFYSYLEIPGKI

-132 VKDTRADSVQRGI
+132 VQDTRADSVQRGI

-175 LLSQSRI
+175 LLSQSRV
-182 YAAWDQYKQIGNL
+182 YAAWDQYKQVGNL
-195 PLNQTYGVEYATPS
+195 PLGQTYGVEYDTPA

-243 FRGFGFESQ
+243 YRGFAFESQ

-264 AIDAFVWMKDKAE
+264 AIDAFVWMKDKAA

-301 SSLLSETLDELSE
+301 FSLLSQAIDELSA
-314 TNNVVFVGAAGNN
+314 TNNVVFAGAAGNN

-337 FNNNFF
+337 FSNNFF
-343 NSLIGFYSYAANPYM
+343 NSMVGFYSYAANPYM

-367 QQGHNFSNRITVH
+367 EQGHPFATRISVYTST
-380 DNLGTLLVAS
+380 GTLLAAS
-390 PYYSTANTGYLD
+390 PFYSTSVTGYLD
-402 SILVAGNDTIVFNI
+402 SMLVVGNDTILFNV
-416 SSETAN
+416 SRETAN
-422 PLNGKPG
+422 PLDGRPG

-435 SLNANNRIVLNSTA
+435 SLNLNNKIVITGSAL
-449 VDGTVHY
+449 DGTVHY

-474 TYGANGVTGDS
+474 AFGTNGVSGDS
-485 FYAIGEPGS
+485 FYAIGEPGCT
-494 ANSVITVAAYTSS
+494 NSVITVAAYASS
-507 YYTPSGNLVGGG
+507 YMSPGGTLVGGA
-519 PAAFTSIGPL
+519 PASFTSIGPL

-539 APGVGVASSIS
+539 APGVSVASSIS
-550 SYTDAAYSSIATI
+550 SYTDAAYSAVSSITF
-563 NFSGKDYDFAKFSGT
+563 NNKTYDFARFSGT

-583 CVAGIVSLIL
+583 CVAGIASLIL
-593 DASPTLSSAQVKNII
+593 DANPNLSAQQVKYII

-616 YTGNIVAPGDTK
+616 YTGAIVVPGDTK

-634 NAYAAVKLALNTA
+634 NAYAAVKLALNTL
-647 SLDGNTLPTAFV
+647 SLEEKTKVAPFV

-664 TSDALQIL
+664 ASGVLHLL
-672 NVNDLPI
+672 N
-679 SEMSIIS
+679 
-686 MDGKVIEARMNE
+686 
-698 NKIDVSALKSGM
+698 IDEVPLKSLSLVSLEGKTIPANWNQETVDISLLSPGT
-710 YFLKIQTE
+710 YWLKIQTE
-718 KEIYTLNFVKD
+718 TGTHTLSFVKE

>member
-1 MKKMKRVLLLTF
+1 MKHLLLLALVFT
-13 VLTSSFLF
+13 TCFLF
-21 AQTQSASNQ
+21 GQNQSAANK
-30 MRWDKLMNYAK
+30 MRWDQLSRYAA
-41 TFKNQAGASKEV
+41 TFKNESGAAKEI

-62 SGIWYVSLY
+62 SGVWYVSLY

-76 NCNWNIL
+76 GCNWDLIGEN
-83 SDNHILLG
+83 NILLG
-91 SSVGKVTTM
+91 SSVGQITTM
-100 KVPLEKLNSV
+100 KVPLERLNDV

-125 VPQLDRA
+125 IPQLDRA
-132 VKDTRADSVQRGI
+132 VKDTRADSVQKGI
-145 NLPAAFTGKDVLI
+145 NLPNAFTGKDILI

-175 LLSQSRI
+175 LLTQSRV

-195 PLNQTYGVEYATPS
+195 PVGQNYGAEYDTPA
-209 ELAAAETDTANIYSH
+209 ELAAAESDTSNIYNY
-224 HTHGTH
+224 HTHGSH

-243 FRGFGFESQ
+243 YRGFGFESQ

-301 SSLLSETLDELSE
+301 FSLLSEAIDELSE
-314 TNNVVFVGAAGNN
+314 TNHVVFVGAAGNN
-327 NGTNFHIKKT
+327 NGTNFHIRKT

-343 NSLIGFYSYAANPYM
+343 NSLVGFYSYAANPNM

-367 QQGHNFSNRITVH
+367 EQGHNFSNKISVY
-380 DNLGTLLVAS
+380 NNIGTLLVSS
-390 PYYSTANTGYLD
+390 PYYSTLTTGYLD
-402 SILVAGNDTIVFNI
+402 SILVAGNDTIVFNV

-429 MQIRIR
+429 MQIRVR
-435 SLNANNRIVLNSTA
+435 SLNANNRIVLTGSA

-474 TYGANGVTGDS
+474 TYGTNGITGDS
-485 FYAIGEPGS
+485 FYAIGEPGCT
-494 ANSVITVAAYTSS
+494 NSVITVAAYSSS
-507 YYTPSGNLVGGG
+507 YVTGSGNTVGGA
-519 PAAFTSIGPL
+519 PASFTSIGPL

-539 APGVGVASSIS
+539 APGVSVASSIS
-550 SYTDAAYSSIATI
+550 SYTDAAYTTVASITF
-563 NFSGKDYDFAKFSGT
+563 NNKTYDFARFSGT

-583 CVAGIVSLIL
+583 CVTGIVSLIL
-593 DASPTLSSAQVKNII
+593 DANPNLSSQQVKDII
-608 KTTARLDN
+608 KTTARLDS

-634 NAYAAVKLALNTA
+634 NAYAAVKLALNTLSTGENINPA
-647 SLDGNTLPTAFV
+647 PFV

-664 TSDALQIL
+664 SSNRLHIL
-672 NVNDLPI
+672 NVNDLPLSI
-679 SEMSIIS
+679 LSIIS
-686 MDGKVIEARMNE
+686 LDGKIITPQVNE
-698 NKIDVSALKSGM
+698 NAIDISGLTNGM
-710 YFLKIQTE
+710 YFLKIQTDTE
-718 KEIYTLNFVKD
+718 MITLSFVKD

>member
-1 MKKMKRVLLLTF
+1 MKYLLLL
-13 VLTSSFLF
+13 VLAFNTAFLS
-21 AQTQSASNQ
+21 AQTQSASNR
-30 MRWDKLMNYAK
+30 MRWDKLISYAAA
-41 TFKNQAGASKEV
+41 FRNQAGVSKE
-53 IDAFPVYKI
+53 ITDAFPVYQI
-62 SGIWYVSLY
+62 SGVWYVSLY

-83 SDNHILLG
+83 SENNILLG
-91 SSVGKVTTM
+91 NSVGKITTM
-100 KVPLEKLNSV
+100 KVPLERLDEV

-125 VPQLDRA
+125 VPQLDKA

-145 NLPAAFTGKDVLI
+145 NLPGAFTGRDVLI

-175 LLSQSRI
+175 LLTQSRV
-182 YAAWDQYKQIGNL
+182 YAAWDQYKQAGNL
-195 PLNQTYGVEYATPS
+195 PVGQTYGVEYDTPA
-209 ELAAAETDTANIYSH
+209 ELAAAETDTSNIYSH
-224 HTHGTH
+224 HTHGSH

-237 SGAGSV
+237 SGAGGSV
-243 FRGFGFESQ
+243 YRGFGFESQ
-252 YLFTTFYIDQAS
+252 FLFTTFYIDQAS
-264 AIDAFVWMKDKAE
+264 AIDAFVWMRDKAQ

-301 SSLLSETLDELSE
+301 FSLLSEAIDELSA
-314 TNNVVFVGAAGNN
+314 TNQVVFVGAAGNN

-337 FNNNFF
+337 FNNNIF

-367 QQGHNFSNRITVH
+367 QQGHNFSNKISVYN
-380 DNLGTLLVAS
+380 NLGTLLVSS
-390 PYYSTANTGYLD
+390 PFYSTSTTGYLD

-435 SLNANNRIVLNSTA
+435 SLNADNRIVLTGSA

-466 GNFGQTFS
+466 GNFGQTFT
-474 TYGANGVTGDS
+474 TYGANGITGDS
-485 FYAIGEPGS
+485 FYAIGEPGC
-494 ANSVITVAAYTSS
+494 ANSVITVAAYSSS
-507 YYTPSGNLVGGG
+507 YVTGSGTTVGGA
-519 PAAFTSIGPL
+519 PASFTSIGPL

-539 APGVGVASSIS
+539 APGVSVASSIS
-550 SYTDAAYSSIATI
+550 SYTDAAYTAVSTI
-563 NFSGKDYDFAKFSGT
+563 TFNGKNYDFARFSGT

-593 DASPTLSSAQVKNII
+593 DANPNLSSQQVKNII

-616 YTGNIVAPGDTK
+616 YTGAIVAPGNTK

-634 NAYAAVKLALNTA
+634 NAYAAVKLALNTL
-647 SLDGNTLPTAFV
+647 SLDEHGNPSSFL

-664 TSDALQIL
+664 ASDVLHIL
-672 NVNDLPI
+672 NMNDLPV
-679 SEMSIIS
+679 SQVSVIS
-686 MDGKVIEARMNE
+686 MDGKIM
-698 NKIDVSALKSGM
+698 DVHPDEDAINLSGLSNGM
-710 YFLKIQTE
+710 YFLKIQSGSE
-718 KEIYTLNFVKD
+718 NYTLSFVKE

>member
-1 MKKMKRVLLLTF
+1 MKHLLLLTF
-13 VLTSSFLF
+13 VFITAFSFG
-21 AQTQSASNQ
+21 QTQSASNQ
-30 MRWDKLMNYAK
+30 MRWDKLNKYLK
-41 TFKNQAGASKEV
+41 TFKNETGVSNEV
-53 IDAFPVYKI
+53 VDAYPVYKI
-62 SGIWYVSLY
+62 SGVWYVSLY

-76 NCNWNIL
+76 NCNWNL
-83 SDNHILLG
+83 VQENDILLG
-91 SSVGKVTTM
+91 SSVGKITTM
-100 KVPLEKLNSV
+100 KVPLERLSAI
-110 DFSQFYSYLEIPGKI
+110 DFSQFYSYMEIPGKVI
-125 VPQLDRA
+125 PQLDKA
-132 VKDTRADSVQRGI
+132 VKDTRADSVQHGI

-175 LLSQSRI
+175 LLTQSRV
-182 YAAWDQYKQIGNL
+182 YAAWDQYKQLGSL
-195 PLNQTYGVEYATPS
+195 PTGQNYGVEYDTPS
-209 ELAAAETDTANIYSH
+209 ELVAAETDTANIYSH
-224 HTHGTH
+224 HTHGSH

-243 FRGFGFESQ
+243 YRGFGFESQ
-252 YLFTTFYIDQAS
+252 YLFTTFYLDQAS

-301 SSLLSETLDELSE
+301 FSLLSEALDELSG
-314 TNNVVFVGAAGNN
+314 TNNVVFVAAAGNN

-343 NSLIGFYSYAANPYM
+343 NTQVGFYAYAANPYM

-367 QQGHNFSNRITVH
+367 QQGHNFSNKISVYN
-380 DNLGTLLVAS
+380 NLGTLLVTS
-390 PYYSTANTGYLD
+390 PYYSTSTTGYLD

-429 MQIRIR
+429 MQIRVR
-435 SLNANNRIVLNSTA
+435 SLNANNRIVLTGSA

-456 WNLPELTNGA
+456 WNLPELTNGS
-466 GNFGQTFS
+466 GNFGQTFT
-474 TYGANGVTGDS
+474 TYGSNGITGDS
-485 FYAIGEPGS
+485 FYAIGEPGCT
-494 ANSVITVAAYTSS
+494 NSVITVAAYASS
-507 YYTPSGNLVGGG
+507 YVNGSGNTIGGA
-519 PAAFTSIGPL
+519 PASFTSIGPL

-539 APGVGVASSIS
+539 APGVNVISSIS
-550 SYTDAAYSSIATI
+550 SYTDAAYTAVASITF
-563 NFSGKDYDFAKFSGT
+563 NSKTYDFAKFSGT

-583 CVAGIVSLIL
+583 CVTGIVSLIL
-593 DASPTLSSAQVKNII
+593 DASPTLSSQQVKDII
-608 KTTARLDN
+608 KTTARLDS

-628 WGMGKI
+628 WGMGKV

-647 SLDGNTLPTAFV
+647 SLNENTKPVPFV

-664 TSDALQIL
+664 TSGVLHVL
-672 NVNDLPI
+672 NINDLPV
-679 SEMSIIS
+679 SAVSIIS
-686 MDGKVIEARMNE
+686 LDGKVIEPKVDQNT
-698 NKIDVSALKSGM
+698 IDVSGLKNGL

-718 KEIYTLNFVKD
+718 TETHTLNFVKD